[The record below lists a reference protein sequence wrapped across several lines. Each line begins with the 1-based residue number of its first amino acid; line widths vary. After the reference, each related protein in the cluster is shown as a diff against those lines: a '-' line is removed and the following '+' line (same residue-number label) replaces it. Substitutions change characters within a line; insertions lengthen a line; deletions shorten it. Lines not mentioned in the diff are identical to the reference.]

1 MAQTTTE
8 RVLEVK
14 HWNDTLFT
22 IKTTRS
28 PTFRFESGQFVMM
41 GLEVPEQPR
50 PVLRAYSVASAHY
63 DEYLEFFSIKVQDG
77 ALTSR
82 LQHVK
87 VDDSI
92 LVGNRATGTLTL
104 SNLLPGRTL
113 WLLSTGTGLAPF
125 LSIVKDPDA
134 YERFDRIVLVHS
146 VRYRED
152 LAYKE
157 YLETEVCSHEAVGD
171 DARTKLRYYPTV
183 TREAFVNNGRITQLI
198 ESGKLFE
205 DNQCGPFSKETDRI
219 MICGNTEMLE
229 QLTNYFEGIGFSHG
243 NSGERGHFLTERAF
257 APAR

>member
-41 GLEVPEQPR
+41 GMEIPEQPR
-50 PVLRAYSVASAHY
+50 PVLRAYSVASAYY
-63 DEYLEFFSIKVQDG
+63 DEYLEFFSIKVQEG

-82 LQHVK
+82 LQHVG
-87 VDDSI
+87 VGDSI

-104 SNLLPGRTL
+104 PNLLPGKVL

-125 LSIVKDPDA
+125 LSVVKDPDA
-134 YERFDRIVLVHS
+134 YERFEKIIVVHS

-152 LAYKE
+152 LAYSE
-157 YLETEVCSHEAVGD
+157 YLQKEVCDHEAVGEE
-171 DARTKLRYYPTV
+171 AKAKLVYYPTV
-183 TREAFVNNGRITQLI
+183 TREPFINNGRITQLI
-198 ESGKLFE
+198 ETGKLFKDTGME
-205 DNQCGPFSKETDRI
+205 PFSLENDRI
-219 MICGNTEMLE
+219 MICGNTEMLA
-229 QLTNYFEGIGFSHG
+229 QLAAHFEGIGFHHG